1 MTNHY
6 RRIKVFIDIAKI
18 YVKAGNGGDGAVAFH
33 REKYVAAGGPDGGD
47 GGKGGNVVF
56 VTDSNMN
63 TLMDFKYK
71 RKYVAENGQNGG
83 KNNCSG
89 ASGKDLII
97 KVPNGTI
104 IRDAQTGLIIKDMSG
119 VDSFVV
125 AKGGNGGWGNQ
136 HFATSTRQI
145 PRFSK
150 PGEPGQELEVQLE
163 LKLIA
168 DVGIIGFPNVGKS
181 TFLSV
186 VSSAKPKIA
195 NYHFTTLV
203 PNLGVVSAFEDKSFV
218 LADIPGLIEGAAD
231 GVGLGTAFLRHVD
244 RCRLLIHIVDISAS
258 EGRDPV
264 EDFEVINNELKNHS
278 ERLANLPQIVVG
290 NKADAAFDST
300 LAEKLRNHVEKL
312 GFKFF
317 LISAA
322 ATQGVRDVVKET
334 ALQLETLPETLVYEP
349 EIEIV
354 NTPVDK
360 SIKEFTVEIHNGIYY
375 IEAEWLGKIMA
386 SVNPNDYE
394 SMNYFH
400 RVLRTN
406 GIIEKLEEMG
416 IQDGDTVSIY
426 DFEFDFVK

>member
-1 MTNHY
+1 M
-6 RRIKVFIDIAKI
+6 FIDVAKI
-18 YVKAGNGGDGAVAFH
+18 YIKAGNGGDGAVAFH

-47 GGKGGNVVF
+47 GGKGGDVVF
-56 VTDSNMN
+56 VVDKNMN

-89 ASGKDLII
+89 ASGKDLVI
-97 KVPNGTI
+97 KIPDGTI
-104 IRDAQTGLIIKDMSG
+104 IRDAESGLIIKDMSG
-119 VDSFVV
+119 VESFVI

-150 PGEPGQELEVQLE
+150 PGEPGQELEVKLE

-186 VSSAKPKIA
+186 VSSARPKIA

-203 PNLGVVSAFEDKSFV
+203 PNLGVVSAYEDKSFV

-231 GVGLGTAFLRHVD
+231 GVGLGTSFLRHVD
-244 RCRLLIHIVDISAS
+244 RCRLLLHIVDISGT
-258 EGRDPV
+258 EGRDPID
-264 EDFEVINNELKNHS
+264 DFEIINNELVNYS
-278 ERLANLPQIVVG
+278 ERLSTLPQIVCG
-290 NKADAAFDST
+290 NKSDAITNEETVDKF
-300 LAEKLRNHVEKL
+300 KKHVEGL

-322 ATQGVRDVVKET
+322 SQIGVKEVIREIVSS
-334 ALQLETLPETLVYEP
+334 LDELPDVLVYES
-349 EIEIV
+349 ETEV
-354 NTPVDK
+354 VSKVVDK
-360 SIKEFTVEIHNGIYY
+360 SDKTFTVEVHDGVYY
-375 IEAEWLGKIMA
+375 VEAEWLGKIML

-394 SMNYFH
+394 SMNYFQK
-400 RVLRTN
+400 VLRTT
-406 GIIEKLEEMG
+406 GIIDKLEELG

>member
-1 MTNHY
+1 M
-6 RRIKVFIDIAKI
+6 FIDVAKI

-47 GGKGGNVVF
+47 GGRGGDVVF

-104 IRDAQTGLIIKDMSG
+104 IRDANSGLIIKDMSG

-125 AKGGNGGWGNQ
+125 AKSGNGGWGNQ

-150 PGEPGQELEVQLE
+150 PGEPGQEVEVQLE

-203 PNLGVVSAFEDKSFV
+203 PNLGVVTAFEDKTFV
-218 LADIPGLIEGAAD
+218 LADIPGLIEGAAE
-231 GVGLGTAFLRHVD
+231 GIGLGTAFLRHVD
-244 RCRLLIHIVDISAS
+244 RCRLLIHVVDISAS
-258 EGRDPV
+258 EGRDPI
-264 EDFEVINNELKNHS
+264 EDFEAINNELKNYS
-278 ERLANLPQIVVG
+278 ERLAGLPQIVVG
-290 NKADAAFDST
+290 NKADVAIDST
-300 LAEKLRNHVEKL
+300 LSDKLKKHVTKL
-312 GFKFF
+312 GFKFY

-322 ATQGVRDVVKET
+322 ATQGVKDVIKE
-334 ALQLETLPETLVYEP
+334 AVIQLDTLPDTLVYES

-360 SIKEFTVEIHNGIYY
+360 NNKEFTAFVHDGIYY
-375 IEAEWLGKIMA
+375 VEAEWLGKIML
-386 SVNPNDYE
+386 SINPNDYE

-406 GIIEKLEEMG
+406 GIIDKLEELG

-426 DFEFDFVK
+426 DFEFDYVK